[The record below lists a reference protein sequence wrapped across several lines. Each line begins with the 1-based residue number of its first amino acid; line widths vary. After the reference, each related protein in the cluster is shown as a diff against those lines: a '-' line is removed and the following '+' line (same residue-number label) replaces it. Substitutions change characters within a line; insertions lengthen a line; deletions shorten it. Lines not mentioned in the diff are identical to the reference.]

1 MILSDIACQDYL
13 TGRTREVCDD
23 EELSV
28 FYRVFAEAIAAR
40 NQEIDDLAIFLEDSL
55 QHVKQALTEKADTVG
70 MVAVSCVVVFLRASS
85 RSIVLQCWARCD
97 SS

>member
-1 MILSDIACQDYL
+1 MC
-13 TGRTREVCDD
+13 ED

-70 MVAVSCVVVFLRASS
+70 MVLVICSLVRASS